1 MATDVEEAEQAQQF
15 EKLKALVHKEYK
27 YIDRK
32 WDAVFWITAA
42 FIVGAACDITKLL
55 FAGDWDFW
63 TDWKDR
69 VWWPIL
75 TPFALVI
82 IGSALQY
89 IQWLAWRFP
98 TGMTYTAVC
107 LWPLATLGRWLQWGN
122 FVHYPLNFVW
132 PTTMVPAGIFADWVL
147 FKTKSFILT
156 SVIGSAVFAFGWW
169 ASNYVMIAP
178 YLQPAQWMDRILTVA
193 DIQGI
198 SFIHSQTPEY
208 LRIVEHG
215 TLRSFLGET
224 QYVALV
230 FGATVTVAGY
240 WIGQFIG
247 RMLAIWPIG
256 RFMKKW

>member
-1 MATDVEEAEQAQQF
+1 
-15 EKLKALVHKEYK
+15 
-27 YIDRK
+27 
-32 WDAVFWITAA
+32 
-42 FIVGAACDITKLL
+42 
-55 FAGDWDFW
+55 
-63 TDWKDR
+63 
-69 VWWPIL
+69 
-75 TPFALVI
+75 
-82 IGSALQY
+82 
-89 IQWLAWRFP
+89 
-98 TGMTYTAVC
+98 MTYTAIC
-107 LWPLATLGRWLQWGN
+107 LWPLATLGRWVQWGN
-122 FVHYPLNFVW
+122 FVHYPMNFVW

-156 SVIGSAVFAFGWW
+156 SVVGSAVFAFGWW
-169 ASNYVMIAP
+169 VSNYMMIAP